1 MPSEHQSVSE
11 ARRDSRR
18 GSREVLSRTS
28 STTSVGTMGG
38 GFAGG
43 GPVAEA
49 SKRNVAINER
59 FDDYLSGGGRRILER
74 SKSSG
79 SDENGAVANGSGR
92 DGETGS
98 VNGTERM
105 WSKARKKSREIS
117 VFWK

>member
-18 GSREVLSRTS
+18 GSEGLSRTS

-38 GFAGG
+38 AAVG

-59 FDDYLSGGGRRILER
+59 FDEYVNGGGQRILER
-74 SKSSG
+74 SRSGG
-79 SDENGAVANGSGR
+79 SDENGTATNGGR
-92 DGETGS
+92 DGETGF
-98 VNGTERM
+98 VNGGEGM
-105 WSKARKKSREIS
+105 WSKARKKSKEMS